1 MYIKPYSC
9 LSLVFILFYM
19 CPSLVLGEAPSTV
32 QPLTFLVYNIHGRKD
47 THFVYLT
54 IKNAISLTYL
64 PDKNKWL
71 KQEL

>member
-9 LSLVFILFYM
+9 LSLVFILFYV
-19 CPSLVLGEAPSTV
+19 SLYSSRRGSV
-32 QPLTFLVYNIHGRKD
+32 QGPTSYFFSILNIHGRKD

-54 IKNAISLTYL
+54 LKNAISLTYL